1 MDIYVNKNL
10 FKGNKM
16 TEETKKFKNPFVEA
30 AKKAAANKSV
40 PGSKTQQ
47 VQQAKFGKQP
57 MVNKPMKRSA
67 GRGR

>member
-1 MDIYVNKNL
+1 
-10 FKGNKM
+10 M
-16 TEETKKFKNPFVEA
+16 TEEMKKFKNPFVEA

-57 MVNKPMKRSA
+57 IVNKPMKRSA